1 MEIRRKKSILVIARA
16 LWIVR
21 EVESYALSKF
31 QPPTTL
37 GDHQN
42 VEKTIREKIV
52 FFWFW
57 KSVFRHFSWIFEGID
72 NFRRQN
78 QFPREI
84 LLQIHLFRGPYDQKL
99 RTNDLCCENLASAST
114 RARPNLYLWY
124 DHGFCGGVVWAISE

>member
-1 MEIRRKKSILVIARA
+1 MVALKQAIAKIFEKKFEVFAEICRKNSILVIARA

-42 VEKTIREKIV
+42 VEKTIREKID
-52 FFWFW
+52 FFWFR

-84 LLQIHLFRGPYDQKL
+84 LLQIHLF
-99 RTNDLCCENLASAST
+99 
-114 RARPNLYLWY
+114 
-124 DHGFCGGVVWAISE
+124 

>member
-1 MEIRRKKSILVIARA
+1 MSEIDFFLRISNKIWKQIKNFFEVFAKIRRKKLISLIVRA

-31 QPPTTL
+31 QPPTML

-52 FFWFW
+52 FFGFR

-84 LLQIHLFRGPYDQKL
+84 LLQIHLF
-99 RTNDLCCENLASAST
+99 
-114 RARPNLYLWY
+114 
-124 DHGFCGGVVWAISE
+124 